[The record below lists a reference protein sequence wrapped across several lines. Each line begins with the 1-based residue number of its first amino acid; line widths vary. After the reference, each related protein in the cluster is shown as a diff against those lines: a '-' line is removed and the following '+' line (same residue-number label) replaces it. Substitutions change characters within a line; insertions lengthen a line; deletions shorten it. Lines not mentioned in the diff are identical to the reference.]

1 LIARQGA
8 KSAKAAEGKKVPGTL
23 TQFHIDSSARHQWVT
38 VQGLAQPTRLD
49 RVLRTAYPQTGRQ
62 AVQRLIGAGQVAVNG
77 QTVRLSSWLV
87 RNGDRVALLAE
98 PPAKPAQ
105 PGAFDDSWIIAQDD
119 DLLAVNKPAGLLS
132 EKARDPHAAALL
144 DLAAARFGP
153 LTLFHRLDRDTSGV
167 VLLTRGGPI
176 NRYLDAAFKDGSVTK
191 EYLAVVALPN
201 RLAGQGMIAAR
212 LGPHP
217 DRRDMIA
224 VVERGGQRAVTRYAV
239 VAETEDR
246 QWVRLWPETGRT
258 HQLRVH
264 LASLGAPIIGDRLY
278 NPAWQQAERLMLHA
292 WRITL
297 PAVEGWPERV
307 FTTPL
312 PADFPAPPFPQLL

>member
-1 LIARQGA
+1 MNPPQRH
-8 KSAKAAEGKKVPGTL
+8 
-23 TQFHIDSSARHQWVT
+23 HILV

-49 RVLRTAYPQTGRQ
+49 RVLRTAYPRAGRQ

-87 RNGDRVALLAE
+87 RNGDRLALLAE

-105 PGAFDDSWIIAQDD
+105 PIAFDDGWIIAQDD
-119 DLLAVNKPAGLLS
+119 DLVVVNKPAGLLS

-167 VLLTRGGPI
+167 VLLTRGGPV
-176 NRYLDAAFKDGSVTK
+176 NRYLDEAFKAGAVQK
-191 EYLAVVALPN
+191 EYLAVVAAPN
-201 RLAGQGMIAAR
+201 RLADQGMIAAR

-217 DRRDMIA
+217 DRRDMMI
-224 VVERGGQRAVTRYAV
+224 VTERGGQRAVTRYAV
-239 VAETEDR
+239 VAEAEGR
-246 QWVRLWPETGRT
+246 QWVGLWPETGRT

-264 LASLGAPIIGDRLY
+264 LASLDAPIVGDRLY

-297 PAVEGWPERV
+297 PAVTGWPERV
-307 FTTPL
+307 FTAPL
-312 PADFPAPPFPQLL
+312 PADFPAPPLPQPLWPVS